1 MAQQT
6 QKTNIVITS
15 NNVMAYLITDLCGG
29 EARVN
34 EFMKSLQ
41 EPKGNLVF
49 DNLAGISF
57 KNKDGKC
64 KISMVENTPSNPKR
78 FISPD
83 EFKDMIESLCP
94 DIPSI
99 EGLADGDEN
108 LMFRHGPGYHNL
120 DDAAQKNTLESE
132 HELRAILKKKAEFR
146 LGHPINEDSTD
157 ELLSEMVLD
166 AGLTPKGIVD
176 TMHAVDIIS
185 RHISDPSNRT
195 IYFHAATLNR
205 TYHSAA
211 LLARG
216 LSRLDFQVSDT
227 IRAGFVEL
235 TERSRAIGSPFY
247 NFGSLERLQ
256 VESLVHQLC
265 SGKLKISL
273 EELAFLILKKD
284 ERPKMS
290 LEEFIGQ
297 PEEIKKPI
305 IGKVTRVLRE
315 NTPVNV
321 ALRPKK
327 LLGFKITHDGSGKT
341 PSSEVSL
348 LKVLSDIA
356 STKAVFVFDNK
367 MKKSDAIAIFGGNI
381 QILDQLKVDEIQD
394 KPEDVASS
402 KGKTAQSMTGKTSI
416 SEDTSFGPVDGTVP
430 ELDSLCKWF
439 WKKERLPVIMGK
451 LHKGVEHFVY
461 RSLVTLTFDDSQ
473 HIFRSEVV
481 CTIKDCEGVGDI
493 DPYCVPLKRTVQKKV
508 NDSAWEL
515 ISEETF
521 ENPEQLT
528 IGQLQKKDPSNR
540 KRYGPRQ
547 VNFEALK
554 KDMDLMGIPY

>member
-6 QKTNIVITS
+6 QKTDIVITS
-15 NNVMAYLITDLCGG
+15 NNVMAYLFTDLCGG

-34 EFMKSLQ
+34 EFMKKLQ
-41 EPKGNLVF
+41 EPKSNLVF
-49 DNLAGISF
+49 DNLAGVSF

-64 KISMVENTPSNPKR
+64 ITSMVKNTPSNPKR
-78 FISPD
+78 FISPV
-83 EFKDMIESLCP
+83 EFEAMIESLCP

-99 EGLADGDEN
+99 EGLADGDEIF
-108 LMFRHGPGYHNL
+108 MFRHGPGYHNL
-120 DDAAQKNTLESE
+120 DDAAQKDTLASE
-132 HELRAILKKKAEFR
+132 HKLRAILKKKAEFR
-146 LGHPINEDSTD
+146 LGHPIDEDSD

-176 TMHAVDIIS
+176 TMYAVNIIS
-185 RHISDPSNRT
+185 SHIPDPSNRT

-211 LLARG
+211 LLARE
-216 LSRLDFQVSDT
+216 LKRCDYQVSDT

-247 NFGSLERLQ
+247 NFGSSERLQ

-315 NTPVNV
+315 NTPVDV
-321 ALRPKK
+321 ALRPKE

-367 MKKSDAIAIFGGNI
+367 MKKSDAIAVFGNNI
-381 QILDQLKVDEIQD
+381 QILDAFKVDEIQD
-394 KPEDVASS
+394 VPECVAST
-402 KGKTAQSMTGKTSI
+402 KGRTAFSMTGKATI
-416 SEDTSFGPVDGTVP
+416 SEDTSFGPKNGSVP
-430 ELDSLCKWF
+430 QLDSFCKF
-439 WKKERLPVIMGK
+439 LWKKDKLPVIMKKIYG
-451 LHKGVEHFVY
+451 ECEFFVY
-461 RSLVTLTFDDSQ
+461 RSLVTLTSDDSQ
-473 HIFRSEVV
+473 HIFKSEVV
-481 CTIKDCEGVGDI
+481 CIVKDCEGNGDI

-508 NDSAWEL
+508 NNSAWEL

-554 KDMDLMGIPY
+554 KDMNLMGIPY